1 MAGLRRTELMR
12 LLETAYARFSRRHY
26 ALQDP
31 ICFVYNYPERGDAE
45 VAGLLS
51 ALLAFGRV
59 AQIMRSVEDALG
71 RLGASPGDFVRS
83 SSERELRAACAGFVH
98 RTVDAGNL
106 ACLLVAL
113 KGVLA
118 RHGSLEACF
127 RANDEPGART
137 VLPGLTGLAGE
148 LSGSGGAGHLVA
160 DPRRGSPCK
169 RWNLFLR
176 WMVRRDAVDPGL
188 WHAVSPARLIVPLD
202 AHMWRVCTGLGLTRR
217 ATCNMKAALEV
228 TDAFRALCPEDPV
241 RYDFSLMHA
250 SVEGALP
257 PLQP

>member
-1 MAGLRRTELMR
+1 MAALNRAELTC
-12 LLETAYARFSRRHY
+12 LLEGAYARFNRREF

-31 ICFVYNYPERGDAE
+31 IRYVYDYPEPADGE
-45 VAGLLS
+45 VVGLLS
-51 ALLAFGRV
+51 GLLAFGRV
-59 AQIMRSVEDALG
+59 AQILRSVEGVLG
-71 RLGASPGDFVRS
+71 RLGERPAEFVRS
-83 SSERELRAACAGFVH
+83 SSPRALRAACVGFVH
-98 RTVDAGNL
+98 RTANADNM

-113 KGVLA
+113 KGVLE
-118 RHGSLEACF
+118 RHGSLESCF
-127 RANDEPGART
+127 RAHDEPGART

-148 LSGSGGAGHLVA
+148 LCGGAGHLTA

-176 WMVRRDAVDPGL
+176 WMVRRDEVDPGL
-188 WHAVSPARLIVPLD
+188 WRSVSAARLIVPLD
-202 AHMWRVCTGLGLTRR
+202 THMWRVCKGLGLTRR

-228 TDAFRALCPEDPV
+228 TDAFRVLRPEDPV

-250 SVEGALP
+250 SVENALP

>member
-1 MAGLRRTELMR
+1 MASRDPAELR
-12 LLETAYARFSRRHY
+12 LLLESAYERFNRREY

-31 ICFVYNYPERGDAE
+31 IRFVYDYPNRADAE
-45 VAGLLS
+45 VVGLLS

-59 AQIMRSVEDALG
+59 AQILRSVEDLLG
-71 RLGASPGDFVRS
+71 RLGPRPAGAVRAATPQ
-83 SSERELRAACAGFVH
+83 ELRALCTGFVH
-98 RTVDAGNL
+98 RTANAGNM

-113 KGVLA
+113 KGVVA
-118 RHGSLEACF
+118 RQ
-127 RANDEPGART
+127 GAPA

-148 LSGSGGAGHLVA
+148 LSGDGGVGHLNA

-176 WMVRRDAVDPGL
+176 WMVRRDEVDPGL
-188 WHAVSPARLIVPLD
+188 WQDVSPTRLIVPLD
-202 AHMWRVCTGLGLTRR
+202 AHMWRVCRGLGMTRR

-228 TDAFRALCPEDPV
+228 TDAFRVLCPEDPV

-250 SVEGALP
+250 SVEGAV
-257 PLQP
+257 